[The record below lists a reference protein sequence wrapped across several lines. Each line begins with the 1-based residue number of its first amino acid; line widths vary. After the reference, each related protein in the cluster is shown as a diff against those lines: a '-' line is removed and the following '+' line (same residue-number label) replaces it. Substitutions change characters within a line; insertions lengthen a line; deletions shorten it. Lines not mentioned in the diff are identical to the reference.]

1 VREQLASWATRRS
14 FKVAVATAF
23 ALAHL
28 LVIAHA
34 GKVRLNLPFNNA
46 PGHHLAYVDPMANS
60 LGTIPREPPGWSR
73 LIVSRFDSQHYIG
86 FALRGLS
93 SCPTDPKHP
102 DKGWGYLR
110 CGLGWLPAYGVAGGI
125 VSRMTGLEPDVALV
139 LISVLCA
146 IIINLL
152 WICSTMIKRLG
163 LFEAYMVLIA
173 WNCYAGAWNLV
184 IPTTEPV
191 VVALAL
197 GGFVALA
204 NERWVWAGVLIGA
217 CTALRVPTAS
227 YAFALG
233 CCFLYAAWQRYRA
246 KTPQWWRPLVAVP
259 LCGWGQ
265 FVTMAVFQAKL
276 GNWHAFFDARFAFG
290 DHNRLER
297 LHDITYYV
305 RGFQSQC
312 ADMVIYLGLIA
323 IMMLTWR
330 PVLAKFGRTERMFIV
345 IASVITTVLAIAAAA
360 QYWGLTRYMMVC
372 PLAFMCM
379 GTFARRHRAAFV
391 LWLVVSCS
399 IYWNFEVCSYV
410 TQGNP
415 QACPCLGNLELSMA
429 W

>member
-1 VREQLASWATRRS
+1 MREQLASWATRRS

-34 GKVRLNLPFNNA
+34 GKARLKLPFNSA

-60 LGTIPREPPGWSR
+60 LGSIPREPPGWSR

-93 SCPTDPKHP
+93 SCPTDPKE
-102 DKGWGYLR
+102 KGWGYVR
-110 CGLGWLPAYGVAGGI
+110 CGLAWLPAYGVAGGI
-125 VSRMTGLEPDVALV
+125 VSKVTGFEPDVALV

-146 IIINLL
+146 IIVNLL
-152 WICSTMIKRLG
+152 WICPTMIKRLG

-217 CTALRVPTAS
+217 CTALRIPTAS

-233 CCFLYAAWQRYRA
+233 CCFLYAAWQRHRA

-265 FVTMAVFQAKL
+265 FATMAVFQAKL

-290 DHNRLER
+290 DKNRLER
-297 LHDITYYV
+297 LYDITYYV

-345 IASVITTVLAIAAAA
+345 IASVITTALAVAAAM
-360 QYWGLTRYMMVC
+360 QYWGLTRYMMLC

-391 LWLVVSCS
+391 LWLLVSCS

-415 QACPCLGNLELSMA
+415 QACPCLGKLELSMP

>member
-1 VREQLASWATRRS
+1 MREQLASWATRRS
-14 FKVAVATAF
+14 FKVAIATAF

-28 LVIAHA
+28 LVIGHA
-34 GKVRLNLPFNNA
+34 GKARLNLPFNLA
-46 PGHHLAYVDPMANS
+46 PGHHLAYANPMANS
-60 LGTIPREPPGWSR
+60 LGNIPREPPGWSR

-93 SCPTDPKHP
+93 SCPTDPKQAE
-102 DKGWGYLR
+102 KGWGYLH

-125 VSRMTGLEPDVALV
+125 VSHVTGLEPDVSLV

-146 IIINLL
+146 IIVNLL
-152 WICSTMIKRLG
+152 WICPTLIKRLG

-217 CTALRVPTAS
+217 CTALRIPTAS

-233 CCFLYAAWQRYRA
+233 CCLLYAAWQRHRA

-265 FVTMAVFQAKL
+265 FATMAVFQAKL

-297 LHDITYYV
+297 LFDITYFV

-312 ADMVIYLGLIA
+312 ADMVIYLGLVA
-323 IMMLTWR
+323 IMLLTWR

-345 IASVITTVLAIAAAA
+345 VSSVITTVLAVAAAF
-360 QYWGLTRYMMVC
+360 QYWGLTRYMMLC
-372 PLAFMCM
+372 PLAFLCM
-379 GTFARRHRAAFV
+379 GALARRHRAAFV
-391 LWLVVSCS
+391 LWLVVSTS

-415 QACPCLGNLELSMA
+415 QACPCLGKLELSMP

>member
-1 VREQLASWATRRS
+1 MREQLASWATRRS
-14 FKVAVATAF
+14 FKVTIAVAL
-23 ALAHL
+23 ALLQL

-34 GKVRLNLPFNNA
+34 GKSRLDLPFNKA
-46 PGHHLAYVDPMANS
+46 PGQHLAFTDPMANS
-60 LGTIPREPPGWSR
+60 LGSIPREPPDWSR

-93 SCPTDPKHP
+93 ACPTDPKQANH
-102 DKGWGYLR
+102 GWGYLN
-110 CGLGWLPAYGVAGGI
+110 CGLGWLPAYGVAGGV
-125 VSRMTGLEPDVALV
+125 VSHVTGFEPDVSLV

-146 IIINLL
+146 IITNLL
-152 WICSTMIKRLG
+152 WICPTLIKRLG

-173 WNCYAGAWNLV
+173 WNCYAGAWNTV

-191 VVALAL
+191 VLALAL

-204 NERWVWAGVLIGA
+204 NERWLWAGVLIGA
-217 CTALRVPTAS
+217 CTALRLPTAS

-233 CCFLYAAWQRYRA
+233 CALLFAAWERYRA
-246 KTPQWWRPLVAVP
+246 KTPQWWRPLIAVP

-265 FVTMAVFQAKL
+265 FATMAVFQAKL

-290 DHNRLER
+290 DHNRLDR
-297 LHDITYYV
+297 IFDITYFV

-323 IMMLTWR
+323 IMVLTWR
-330 PVLAKFGRTERMFIV
+330 PVLAKFGRTERVFIT
-345 IASVITTVLAIAAAA
+345 IASLVTTVLAVAGAM
-360 QYWGLTRYMMVC
+360 QYWGLTRYMMLC
-372 PLAFMCM
+372 PLAFLCM
-379 GTFARRHRAAFV
+379 GALARRHRAAFV
-391 LWLVVSCS
+391 LWLLVSTS

-415 QACPCLGNLELSMA
+415 QACPCLGKLELSMP